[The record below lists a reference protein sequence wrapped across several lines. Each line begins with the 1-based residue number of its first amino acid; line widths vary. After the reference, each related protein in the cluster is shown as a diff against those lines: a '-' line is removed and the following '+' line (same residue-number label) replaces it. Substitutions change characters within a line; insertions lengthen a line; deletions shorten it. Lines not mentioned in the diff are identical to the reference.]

1 MSFDEF
7 ADLVEGRLRATAGWT
22 EIELADF
29 TSPRVGVLIQAYQGG
44 ASIEEA
50 ARSML
55 KSPPAVQHFD

>member
-7 ADLVEGRLRATAGWT
+7 ADQVEESLKTSEGWT

-29 TSPRVGVLIQAYQGG
+29 ASPRIGVLIHAYKGG

-55 KSPPAVQHFD
+55 KSPPAVQHFG